1 MPRDP
6 DAGAGFDAEGR
17 VLTRP
22 PHRPV
27 GDAEARRLPLISL
40 VPNLVTLTGLC
51 FGLTSI
57 RFTFADRF
65 ELAAGLLI
73 FAALLDGLD
82 GLLARRL
89 NAASPFGAELDSL
102 SDFVCFGVA
111 PALLLYHFGLEGMSG
126 MGWLAAMFFAICCC
140 LRLAR
145 FNVAAK
151 AETGEKSGFTGVPAP
166 AGAMLGILPVTLWLA
181 GYADLRDIQILS
193 AGWAVMVGAMMVAR
207 FRTVSFKSMRIDRDN
222 AVYVLLAAAVVIG
235 LMLTRIWMFHVGASL
250 VYLGLL
256 GWGLAKSRRA

>member
-1 MPRDP
+1 MP
-6 DAGAGFDAEGR
+6 
-17 VLTRP
+17 LT
-22 PHRPV
+22 
-27 GDAEARRLPLISL
+27 LLI
-40 VPNLVTLTGLC
+40 PNLVTMLGLC

-57 RFTFADRF
+57 RFTFDERF

-73 FAALLDGLD
+73 LAALLDGMD

-111 PALLLYHFGLEGMSG
+111 PALLVYNFGLKGLAG
-126 MGWLAAMFFAICCC
+126 LGWIAALVFAICCC

-151 AETGEKSGFTGVPAP
+151 AETDGKGSFTGVPAP
-166 AGAMLGILPVTLWLA
+166 AGAMLGIFPVTLLLSGA
-181 GYADLRDIQILS
+181 VDLRALEGVVFAWMLLIGGLMI
-193 AGWAVMVGAMMVAR
+193 AR
-207 FRTVSFKSMRIDRDN
+207 FPTISLKSMRVSRDN

-235 LMLTRIWMFHVGASL
+235 LMLTRLWTFHVGATVIYLLLL
-250 VYLGLL
+250 V
-256 GWGLAKSRRA
+256 WGVTGGRARR

>member
-1 MPRDP
+1 MGRRDRDKP
-6 DAGAGFDAEGR
+6 LPV
-17 VLTRP
+17 VL
-22 PHRPV
+22 
-27 GDAEARRLPLISL
+27 LL
-40 VPNLVTLTGLC
+40 PNLVTILGLC

-57 RFTFADRF
+57 RFAFEDRF

-73 FAALLDGLD
+73 LAALVDGMD

-111 PALLLYHFGLEGMSG
+111 PAMMVYHFGLEGMGG
-126 MGWLAAMFFAICCC
+126 MGWIAALTFAICCC

-151 AETGEKSGFTGVPAP
+151 DETNDSGSFTGVPAP
-166 AGAMLGILPVTLWLA
+166 AGAMLGLFPVTLHLA
-181 GYADLRDIQILS
+181 EFVDLRDYQWVIGL
-193 AGWAVMVGAMMVAR
+193 WMLAVGGLMIAR
-207 FRTVSFKSMRIDRDN
+207 FPTISLKSMKISRDN

-235 LMLTRIWMFHVGASL
+235 LMLTRIWVFHVGATLLYLMIL
-250 VYLGLL
+250 V
-256 GWGLAKSRRA
+256 WGLIQHRRACAQD

>member
-1 MPRDP
+1 MPL
-6 DAGAGFDAEGR
+6 
-17 VLTRP
+17 V
-22 PHRPV
+22 
-27 GDAEARRLPLISL
+27 SL
-40 VPNLVTLTGLC
+40 VPNLVTMLGLC

-73 FAALLDGLD
+73 LAAVIDGLD

-111 PALLLYHFGLEGMSG
+111 PALLVYHFGLGGLSG
-126 MGWLAAMFFAICCC
+126 MGWIAALTFALCCC

-151 AETGEKSGFTGVPAP
+151 DETNAKGAFTGVPAP
-166 AGAMLGILPVTLWLA
+166 AGAMLGIFPVTLF
-181 GYADLRDIQILS
+181 LS
-193 AGWAVMVGAMMVAR
+193 GVYDARQTEGLIAIWMVSVGGLMIAR
-207 FRTVSFKSMRIDRDN
+207 FHTVSLKSMRISRDN
-222 AVYVLLAAAVVIG
+222 AVYVLLAAAIVIG
-235 LMLTRIWMFHVGASL
+235 LMLTRIWTFHVGMTFL
-250 VYLGLL
+250 YLGLL
-256 GWGLAKSRRA
+256 GWGLATARKKD